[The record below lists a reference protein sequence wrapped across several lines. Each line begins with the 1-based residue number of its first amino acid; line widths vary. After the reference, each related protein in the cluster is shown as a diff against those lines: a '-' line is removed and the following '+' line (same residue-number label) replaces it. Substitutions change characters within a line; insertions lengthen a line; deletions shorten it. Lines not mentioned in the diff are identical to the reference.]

1 MFSEVRAGL
10 AHGQVGPI
18 GAHLLNP
25 SANVFVKHV
34 RDNEA
39 GLTAHVVSGWTS
51 LSHPGRSPS

>member
-25 SANVFVKHV
+25 SANVFVKRV

-39 GLTAHVVSGWTS
+39 GLAAHGVSGWTLPS
-51 LSHPGRSPS
+51 RPQRSPS

>member
-18 GAHLLNP
+18 GARLLNP
-25 SANVFVKHV
+25 PANLVVKRV

-39 GLTAHVVSGWTS
+39 GSAVRDVFGWTS
-51 LSHPGRSPS
+51 PSRPQRSPS